1 MISYSITYIFDI
13 ASPLSLFSRLLD
25 LTLSQM
31 PGEIVCNEESRVRN
45 SDMENLEDEPRSNRT
60 KSFRKKASTKL
71 THGIRK
77 NCRKTAHC
85 QYAAIALEDVRD
97 SEEEDAVNSLRHIL
111 IERDLLPLTLDDYHT
126 LLRFLKARKFDL
138 DKTLH
143 MWEEM
148 IKWRRENGVDT
159 IIQDFIYDEHE
170 DMQRYYPHGYHGVD
184 RDGRPVYIERLGKVD
199 PNKLMQVTTVDRFLK
214 YHIQGFEKA
223 FVEKFPA
230 CSIAAK
236 RHIDSTTTILD
247 VHGLNWMSFG
257 KVARDLVIRMQK
269 IDGDNYPETLHQ
281 MYIVNAGSGFKLL
294 WGTVKGFLDPK
305 TTSKIHVLGNKFQ
318 TKLLE
323 VIDGSQ
329 LPHFLG
335 GSCSCRG
342 EGGCLGSEKGPW
354 KDPEIMKL
362 VHAQQALI
370 FKRTTSS
377 SDFEDLKA
385 KLDDSKVR
393 DSDLY
398 AVRSDS
404 LGIEL
409 VLDEKKGESSSTGRQ
424 MDQISSLVAVED
436 EHSASFGHE
445 DTDQVMPMNFIF
457 QLRSSATNITL
468 QLLACAYTF
477 FSILVNTFRVRHE
490 EDQLH
495 IHNELMSH
503 DTIPQQINKETLNS
517 CWERIQH
524 LEDVVTDLLDK
535 PSKIPSDKEEMITES
550 LSRIK
555 SIEYD
560 LQKTKKALFATAS
573 KQVELAQS
581 LEYLKEENVHF
592 DPKLDHTVEMTKLK
606 INIIAIIRKVI
617 KAQTTCWLRNRKTSS
632 SSAQLTS

>member
-1 MISYSITYIFDI
+1 MNLSRFYTCSVADYRSVNLIVLISARYK
-13 ASPLSLFSRLLD
+13 
-25 LTLSQM
+25 QM
-31 PGEIVCNEESRVRN
+31 PGEIVCNEETRVRN
-45 SDMENLEDEPRSNRT
+45 SELENSEDEPRSNRI
-60 KSFRKKASTKL
+60 KSFRKKAASASTKL

-77 NCRKTAHC
+77 SCRKVAHC
-85 QYAAIALEDVRD
+85 QYAAIALEDIRD
-97 SEEEDAVNSLRHIL
+97 AEEEDAVNSLRRIL
-111 IERDLLPLTLDDYHT
+111 IERDLLTLSLDDYHT

-148 IKWRRENGVDT
+148 IRWRRENG
-159 IIQDFIYDEHE
+159 DFKYDEYE

-199 PNKLMQVTTVDRFLK
+199 PSKLMQVTTVERFLK

-281 MYIVNAGSGFKLL
+281 MFIVNAGSGFKLL
-294 WGTVKGFLDPK
+294 WNTVKGFLDPK

-342 EGGCLGSEKGPW
+342 EGGCLRSEKGPW

-362 VHAQQALI
+362 VHVQQTLA

-377 SDFEDLKA
+377 SDFEELKA
-385 KLDDSKVR
+385 EINDSKKN
-393 DSDLY
+393 S
-398 AVRSDS
+398 
-404 LGIEL
+404 
-409 VLDEKKGESSSTGRQ
+409 ESSSTGRQ
-424 MDQISSLVAVED
+424 MEQVSSLVEVD
-436 EHSASFGHE
+436 YQHSASLAHE
-445 DTDQVMPMNFIF
+445 DTEQEMPIKFIF
-457 QLRSSATNITL
+457 QVGSSATNIAL
-468 QLLACAYTF
+468 QLLACLYTF
-477 FSILVNTFRVRHE
+477 FSIFGSAFRVKHDE
-490 EDQLH
+490 LI
-495 IHNELMSH
+495 IH
-503 DTIPQQINKETLNS
+503 DPIPQKINKEKLHS
-517 CWERIQH
+517 CWERIHH
-524 LEDVVTDLLDK
+524 LETVVSDLLDK
-535 PSKIPSDKEEMITES
+535 PTKIPSDKEDMIAES

-555 SIEYD
+555 CIEYD

-581 LEYLKEENVHF
+581 LEYLKEETLY
-592 DPKLDHTVEMTKLK
+592 P
-606 INIIAIIRKVI
+606 
-617 KAQTTCWLRNRKTSS
+617 QTSCWLRNRKSTS